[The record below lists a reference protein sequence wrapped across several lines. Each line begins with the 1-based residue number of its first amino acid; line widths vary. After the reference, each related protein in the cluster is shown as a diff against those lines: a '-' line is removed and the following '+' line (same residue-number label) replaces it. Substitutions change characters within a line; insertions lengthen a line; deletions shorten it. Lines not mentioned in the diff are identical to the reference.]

1 MKLPTDEKDG
11 PIPEVPFD
19 EEDTIVPDECMAEI
33 AEINPKLN
41 QQERKYVYW
50 RSIANPPLVAYRKAG
65 YTSSNWRSIE
75 SRPKIRETLAE
86 LNEKLEPEYRVSQQ
100 KVVGMLMEGYELAR
114 IRSNPKVMIEAAVAL
129 ANITGVGAAA
139 KIQID
144 QKTQVSLQMQQ
155 DVKALQHLPRNN
167 LEDMVGVSRSLP
179 YIDAVY
185 EELSGSESVS
195 EREAVG

>member
-1 MKLPTDEKDG
+1 MKLPTDEMDG
-11 PIPEVPFD
+11 PTPEVPFD
-19 EEDTIVPDECMAEI
+19 ENDTVVPDECMAEI

-75 SRPKIRETLAE
+75 SRPKIRDALAE

-100 KVVGMLMEGYELAR
+100 KVIGMLMEGYELAK

-129 ANITGVGAAA
+129 ANISGVGAAA

-144 QKTQVSLQMQQ
+144 QKTQVSMQLQQ
-155 DVKALQHLPRNN
+155 DVKALQHLPRDN
-167 LEDMVGVSRSLP
+167 LEDIVGVSRALP

-185 EELSGSESVS
+185 EELEVPDEKEEGL
-195 EREAVG
+195 